1 MHSFF
6 TPSGGRARSRT
17 RAFGLAAVV
26 ALLLLLVPATAG
38 VVLGHDATVA
48 ANATCSGAVNYT
60 VTDWTTDDTTVPG
73 QADATFTVSYAI
85 NGSSTY
91 TTVTTTA
98 HFSSADSWSWSGS
111 FTPST
116 PYTSLSVKVS
126 DFVWG
131 DGGDYPGPWYGT
143 ATLPTSCQPSLST
156 IPSPSEGGQVGV
168 TLTDTAMLS
177 GAFNPGG
184 SITFDL
190 YGPNDS
196 TCDADTPT
204 FSQTVTV
211 SGDGSYSTP
220 AGFKTT
226 ASGTYYWSVSYS
238 GDDSGNSSASAG
250 CGEPVV
256 VRPTTPVNPC
266 TYLNPCTSPTPSPTP
281 SATPSPTPT
290 PALPTPT
297 PTTPAPTP
305 TGAVAGATGT
315 PAPSVPP
322 TSTVGTNGGTPG
334 DSLPLLLGAL
344 AAASLALVVVTRL
357 RGRILENIER

>member
-1 MHSFF
+1 M
-6 TPSGGRARSRT
+6 
-17 RAFGLAAVV
+17 
-26 ALLLLLVPATAG
+26 
-38 VVLGHDATVA
+38 
-48 ANATCSGAVNYT
+48 
-60 VTDWTTDDTTVPG
+60 
-73 QADATFTVSYAI
+73 
-85 NGSSTY
+85 
-91 TTVTTTA
+91 
-98 HFSSADSWSWSGS
+98 
-111 FTPST
+111 
-116 PYTSLSVKVS
+116 
-126 DFVWG
+126 WG
-131 DGGDYPGPWYGT
+131 DGGNYPGPWYGT

-196 TCDADTPT
+196 TCAAEAPT

-226 ASGTYYWSVSYS
+226 APGTYYWSVSYS
-238 GDDSGNSSASAG
+238 GDDSGNAPASAG

-256 VRPTTPVNPC
+256 VTPAPTPTLPPLCVRYPQACQPTPV
-266 TYLNPCTSPTPSPTP
+266 PSQ
-281 SATPSPTPT
+281 PTPT
-290 PALPTPT
+290 PTLPAPT

-315 PAPSVPP
+315 PAPSLPP
-322 TSTVGTNGGTPG
+322 TSTVGTNGGAPG

-344 AAASLALVVVTRL
+344 AAASLALVVVTGL
-357 RGRILENIER
+357 RGRILGHIIER